1 MTKNTLPKIFALGL
15 ALMLSMTATG
25 LAQSTS
31 GSIRG
36 AALDP
41 SGARI
46 PHAQVTISN
55 AEGFSR
61 TIKSNAVGIFELG
74 NIAPGSY
81 SVSIIAS
88 GFTPSLEGGVQVRS
102 DKVTQ
107 ENIKLR
113 ISIYQEIEVL
123 ANNDSNARSQE

>member
-15 ALMLSMTATG
+15 AFMLSVTATG

-36 AALDP
+36 AVLDP

-46 PHAQVTISN
+46 PRAQVTISN

-61 TIKSNAVGIFELG
+61 TIKSSAVGIFELG
-74 NIAPGSY
+74 NIVPGSY
-81 SVSIIAS
+81 SLSIIAS
-88 GFTPSLEGGVQVRS
+88 GFTPTLEGGVQVRS
-102 DKVTQ
+102 DKVTH

-113 ISIYQEIEVL
+113 ISIYQEIEVS
-123 ANNDSNARSQE
+123 ANDDSNASSQK